1 VSQVVDI
8 ALVILVALTVLGG
21 LRRGLRRELI
31 NLAGVV
37 VALLGGVFLARPV
50 ASLIARFGVLEEVPW
65 LLAFIGGFL
74 AASLLFSL
82 LKAPLLPREID
93 LAERISGG
101 VVGLGKGVVL
111 AALLL
116 YLLLGVWPDG
126 AGRLTAA
133 PAARLVLP
141 VVEVVDRVAGAVRVL
156 LPRDFT
162 ERVRTTW
169 EGVRRSGR
177 EVSETLETIQKA
189 GEQAREYGRRVGE
202 GAAVVD
208 SLLHPPPPRP

>member
-8 ALVILVALTVLGG
+8 AIVIVVALTVLGG

-37 VALLGGVFLARPV
+37 IALLGGVFLARPA

-116 YLLLGVWPDG
+116 YLLLGIWPDG

-177 EVSETLETIQKA
+177 EVSETLETIRQA
-189 GEQAREYGRRVGE
+189 GEQAREYGRTVGQ

>member
-1 VSQVVDI
+1 MSRVVDI
-8 ALVILVALTVLGG
+8 AIVILVVLLVLGG
-21 LRRGLRRELI
+21 LRRGLRRELL

-82 LKAPLLPREID
+82 LKAPLLPREVD

-116 YLLLGVWPDG
+116 YLLLGLWPDG
-126 AGRLTAA
+126 ARRLTAA

-177 EVSETLETIQKA
+177 EVSETLETIQQA
-189 GEQAREYGRRVGE
+189 GEQVREYGRTVGE

-208 SLLHPPPPRP
+208 SLLRPPPPPR